1 MPPNNPGSMSTDY
14 QFIKD
19 YIQNMGAFEI
29 DENGANV
36 PSCD

>member
-1 MPPNNPGSMSTDY
+1 MSTDY